1 MVNFCFKI
9 LTVRRKTFCVT
20 EVLRRFRNLA
30 VSWER
35 SSLRLRP
42 NAYGFSPS
50 TTARA
55 ATLPTPTYFPFSR
68 HRCSHSSHS
77 NIGNDGYAITFAND
91 KRFGLVESS
100 SRRRRAECFPHLVWH
115 IFVAAVYGTFDGHKS
130 WYFEYYSLKLP

>member
-1 MVNFCFKI
+1 MDLAPPRPLELLHSPLPLISPFSRHRCSHSSHSNI
-9 LTVRRKTFCVT
+9 GNDGYAITFANDK
-20 EVLRRFRNLA
+20 RFGL
-30 VSWER
+30 
-35 SSLRLRP
+35 
-42 NAYGFSPS
+42 
-50 TTARA
+50 
-55 ATLPTPTYFPFSR
+55 FSR

-100 SRRRRAECFPHLVWH
+100 SRRRRAECYPHLVWH